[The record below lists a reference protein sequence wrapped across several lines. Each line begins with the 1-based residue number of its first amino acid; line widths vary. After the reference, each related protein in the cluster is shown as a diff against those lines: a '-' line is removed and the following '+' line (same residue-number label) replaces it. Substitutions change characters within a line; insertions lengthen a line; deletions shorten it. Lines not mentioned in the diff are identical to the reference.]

1 MKDAMKILHVETG
14 MNLYGGALQVHYL
27 LRGLADREGV
37 ESVLVCPSGSA
48 IAEAA
53 RENVQTLHAVPMR
66 GDLDLLFIHRLLDII
81 RKETP
86 DIIHLHSRRGADI
99 LGGI

>member
-1 MKDAMKILHVETG
+1 MRILHVETG

-27 LRGLADREGV
+27 LRGLAGREDV
-37 ESVLVCPSGSA
+37 ENVLVCPEGSA

-53 RENVQTLHAVPMR
+53 RENVRTLHPVPMK
-66 GDLDLLFIHRLLDII
+66 GDLDLLFVPRLLGII
-81 RKETP
+81 RKECP

-99 LGGI
+99 LGG

>member
-1 MKDAMKILHVETG
+1 MNRPVRILHVETG
-14 MNLYGGALQVHYL
+14 MHLYGGALQVHYL

-53 RENVQTLHAVPMR
+53 RENVKTLH
-66 GDLDLLFIHRLLDII
+66 
-81 RKETP
+81 
-86 DIIHLHSRRGADI
+86 
-99 LGGI
+99 